1 MNDPFDFNRQSA
13 SGSAA
18 RGRFR
23 RSQPGASRIALL
35 AAEEAFEQGVPPEE
49 LDAARRAVRVPRLD
63 VPRGDWT
70 PAPADWAPPTLGAM
84 VVEGMIACHVRIRG
98 RASTELIGPG
108 DVFSPWRPAASS
120 AIGEMTS
127 SAWAPTTLAVL
138 DESFLAAARRWPGLL
153 AVSHV
158 RLAERLDRMMLR
170 TAALQLS
177 RVEERLL
184 AAMWQLADRFGH
196 VTPEGISLPLPLT
209 HQILGQLVGAQR
221 PTVTLAL
228 RALEEEGAVSR
239 RDDGLYV
246 LARGSREKFDELLPA
261 EPAA

>member
-1 MNDPFDFNRQSA
+1 MKERADLNQQPT
-13 SGSAA
+13 SGAAA

-23 RSQPGASRIALL
+23 RPQPGEASILLL
-35 AAEEAFEQGVPPEE
+35 AAEEAFEQGIPPEE
-49 LDAARRAVRVPRLD
+49 LDLARRAVRLPRLD
-63 VPRGDWT
+63 VPRGPWA

-84 VVEGMIACHVRIRG
+84 VVDGMLACHVRIRG

-108 DVFSPWRPAASS
+108 DVFSPWRPPATS
-120 AIGEMTS
+120 ATGDMTWTS
-127 SAWAPTTLAVL
+127 WARTTLAVL
-138 DESFLAAARRWPGLL
+138 DETFLAAGRRWPGLL

-184 AAMWQLADRFGH
+184 AVMWQLADRFGH
-196 VTPEGISLPLPLT
+196 VTPDGISLPLPLT

-228 RALEEEGAVSR
+228 HALEEEGAVSR
-239 RDDGLYV
+239 REDGLYV
-246 LARGSREKFDELLPA
+246 LARGSREKFDEPVPD
-261 EPAA
+261 EPAL